1 MFNQA
6 WYVPFTT
13 SVSISDW
20 SKRVSSYDVGLLVLF
35 RCWVYIDIAV
45 AYSYG
50 SEHRLPLFHNWRLV
64 ICGLIFAGLIT
75 FTLFTSA
82 AEFNCALQI
91 NCDAQSNMAA
101 SSSFINNFLFK
112 YEKVGGPWYG
122 NIDSLILPY
131 EFRFVALSMVLMMSV
146 IHHIGYRVVILGP
159 VSRWIHEKVGWT
171 DIYSCCSCC
180 RRRRK
185 SGYRRLDSLQERDS
199 MNLNDSVLSAD
210 ESDSPAA
217 EWEARRTFGKWRAPA
232 PVQYK

>member
-1 MFNQA
+1 
-6 WYVPFTT
+6 
-13 SVSISDW
+13 
-20 SKRVSSYDVGLLVLF
+20 
-35 RCWVYIDIAV
+35 
-45 AYSYG
+45 
-50 SEHRLPLFHNWRLV
+50 
-64 ICGLIFAGLIT
+64 
-75 FTLFTSA
+75 
-82 AEFNCALQI
+82 
-91 NCDAQSNMAA
+91 MAA

-112 YEKVGGPWYG
+112 HEKVGGPWYG
-122 NIDSLILPY
+122 NIDSLILPF

-232 PVQYK
+232 PVQYKWSLVQIRFTIINCTMPVDVILRYEWYLIYCYLKMKAYSVSVRCGDVLLYFIDFLLFHISRTS